1 MADAYEAL
9 RTEVRRVMGEFGPDY
24 FRTLDA
30 ERTFPEAFFTKMGEL
45 GFFGALLPEEYG
57 GDDAGYAA
65 GSVII
70 EEINRAGGDATTI
83 NAQMSI
89 CGTLLRDGTDEQKA
103 RYLPG
108 VADGSIRFLSVAA
121 TEADSGADMSDLE
134 STARRDGDDWLL
146 DAKKIFIS
154 LAEHTRVVLLLVMAE
169 EGPTVFLL
177 DLDEVGASV
186 EIRPEPMVVN
196 RMTTVFF
203 VDELRLPDSA
213 RIGPAGQGLACLSKG
228 FAPRR
233 VFAAAECVGNARF
246 LLDRSLEHARTRETF
261 GRKIGSNQGV
271 QYPLAQAHTKVEGAD
286 LMRWD
291 ALRAIS
297 EGDDAGPR
305 SAMAKLLASEACWET
320 GRAALT
326 AFGGWG
332 LASEMHI
339 ERKVR
344 ESMVFVF
351 NNMLW
356 SYVAQRSLGLPKAF

>member
-9 RTEVRRVMGEFGPDY
+9 RTEVRRVMGDFGPDY
-24 FRTLDA
+24 FRDIDA
-30 ERTFPEAFFTKMGEL
+30 KRAFPEAFFTKMGEL
-45 GFFGALLPEEYG
+45 GFFGALLPEQYG
-57 GDDAGYAA
+57 GDDAGYEA

-108 VADGSIRFLSVAA
+108 AADGSIRFLSVAA

-134 STARRDGDDWLL
+134 STARRDGDDWIL
-146 DAKKIFIS
+146 DAKKMFIS

-177 DLDEVGASV
+177 DLDEVGSSV
-186 EIRPEPMVVN
+186 ELRPVEMVVN
-196 RMTTVFF
+196 RLTTAFF
-203 VDELRLPDSA
+203 VDELRVPDSA
-213 RIGPAGQGLACLSKG
+213 RLGAAGKGLACLSKG
-228 FAPRR
+228 FSPRR
-233 VFAAAECVGNARF
+233 VFAAAECIGNARF
-246 LLDRSLEHARTRETF
+246 LLDHSLEHARTRVTF
-261 GRKIGSNQGV
+261 GRTIGSNQGV
-271 QYPLAQAHTKVEGAD
+271 QYPLTQAHTKVEAAD

-291 ALRAIS
+291 ALRAIA
-297 EGDDAGPR
+297 EGQDAGPR
-305 SAMAKLLASEACWET
+305 SAMAKILASEACWET

-332 LASEMHI
+332 LSSEMHI

-344 ESMVFVF
+344 EAMVFVF
-351 NNMLW
+351 NNMLL
-356 SYVAQRSLGLPKAF
+356 SYVAQKSLGLPKAF